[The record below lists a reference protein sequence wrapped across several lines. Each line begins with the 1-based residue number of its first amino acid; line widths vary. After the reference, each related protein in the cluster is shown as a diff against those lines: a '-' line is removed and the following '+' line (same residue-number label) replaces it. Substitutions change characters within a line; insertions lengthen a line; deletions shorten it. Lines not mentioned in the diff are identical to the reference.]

1 MDSWLPVVY
10 FARMDVEAS
19 ALRRFEDWYATKH
32 GPDLLEAG
40 FFSAQAYHCRIGGPL
55 VCNVYEIPSSEIF
68 YTDAYNSKRTAEH
81 DPERPWILDHVSNRS
96 NTAYEQVV
104 TDGVVPAEALWGDGV
119 EHVGAIT
126 GPVIS
131 TLRFDLPDRSDDQAM
146 AWGSEALPTM
156 RCNGAIAVRLCR
168 RAGRL
173 HPSNPSS
180 EPAWVLIF
188 EWDTMDQVLETQ
200 TESGLT
206 AELLRALGS
215 IEHPSYDVA
224 ERRITLRRT

>member
-119 EHVGAIT
+119 EHAGAIT

-131 TLRFDLPDRSDDQAM
+131 TLRFDAPDRSDDQAM
-146 AWGSEALPTM
+146 AWGSEALSTI

-188 EWDTMDQVLETQ
+188 EWNTMDQALEAQ

-215 IEHPSYDVA
+215 IEQPSYDVA

>member
-1 MDSWLPVVY
+1 MDSRLPVVY

-19 ALRRFEDWYATKH
+19 ALRRFEEWYATKH

-68 YTDAYNSKRTAEH
+68 YTDEYNSKRTAEH

-104 TDGVVPAEALWGDGV
+104 TDGVVPAEAPWGAGV
-119 EHVGAIT
+119 EHVGAIA

-131 TLRFDLPDRSDDQAM
+131 TLRFDAPDRSDEQAM
-146 AWGSEALPTM
+146 AWGSEALPAM
-156 RCNGAIAVRLCR
+156 RRNGAIAVRLCR

-180 EPAWVLIF
+180 EPSWALLF
-188 EWDTMDQVLETQ
+188 EWDTMDQAVEAQ
-200 TESGLT
+200 TESELIG
-206 AELLRALGS
+206 ELLRALGS
-215 IEHPSYDVA
+215 IDRPSYDVA
-224 ERRITLRRT
+224 ERRIALRRA

>member
-68 YTDAYNSKRTAEH
+68 YTDSYNSKRTVEH

-96 NTAYEQVV
+96 NTAYDQVV

-126 GPVIS
+126 GPAIS
-131 TLRFDLPDRSDDQAM
+131 TLRFDAPDCSDDQVM
-146 AWGSEALPTM
+146 AWGSEVLPTI

-188 EWDTMDQVLETQ
+188 EWDTMDQALEAQ

-215 IEHPSYDVA
+215 IEQPSYDVA
-224 ERRITLRRT
+224 ERRITLRRN

>member
-1 MDSWLPVVY
+1 MDSRLPVVY

-19 ALRRFEDWYATKH
+19 ALRRFEEWYATKH

-68 YTDAYNSKRTAEH
+68 YTDEYNSKRTAEH

-104 TDGVVPAEALWGDGV
+104 TDGVVPAESPWGDGV
-119 EHVGAIT
+119 EHVGAIA

-131 TLRFDLPDRSDDQAM
+131 ILRFDAPDRSDDQTVG
-146 AWGSEALPTM
+146 WGSEALSTM
-156 RCNGAIAVRLCR
+156 RRNGAIAIRLCR

-180 EPAWVLIF
+180 EPSWALLF
-188 EWDTMDQVLETQ
+188 EWDTMDQAVEAQ
-200 TESGLT
+200 TESELIG
-206 AELLRALGS
+206 ELLRALGS
-215 IEHPSYDVA
+215 IDRPSYDVA
-224 ERRITLRRT
+224 ERRIALRRA